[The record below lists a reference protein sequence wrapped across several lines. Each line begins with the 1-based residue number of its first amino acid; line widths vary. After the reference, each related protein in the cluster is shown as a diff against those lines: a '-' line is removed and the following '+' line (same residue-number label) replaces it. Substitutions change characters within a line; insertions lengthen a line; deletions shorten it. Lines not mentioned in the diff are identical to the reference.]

1 MNVKLNAAQKKKP
14 VGHDGI
20 AEVMQGVLKRENKM
34 GRAQEHFW
42 IVGLNNA
49 NKILFAELLALGRH
63 NRIIINPPETFRM
76 AIYKLAVKA
85 VLVHNHP
92 GGELEPS
99 QEDIDLTDHLAK
111 AGEFLKIDVL
121 DHIIITEDRYFSFR
135 AAGIMDTIM
144 KSPTWRLVKQETREM
159 EEMQREIEKERT
171 IKMRDQE
178 IAKKMKAEGMPDEM
192 IKKLTGLKLSVIRK
206 L

>member
-1 MNVKLNAAQKKKP
+1 MNVKLSTAQKKKP
-14 VGHDGI
+14 MGHDGI

-92 GGELEPS
+92 GAELQPS

-121 DHIIITEDRYFSFR
+121 DHIIITEDSYFSFR
-135 AAGIMDTIM
+135 AAGIMDSIM
-144 KSPTWRLVKQETREM
+144 NSPAWRLVKKETKEM
-159 EEMQREIEKERT
+159 EELKKQIELDMQKRNWANDMAKKLKDKGMPEDT
-171 IKMRDQE
+171 IKE
-178 IAKKMKAEGMPDEM
+178 
-192 IKKLTGLKLSVIRK
+192 LTGLKLSVIRK